1 MSFQPYWAYSVTRE
15 YRVLFRFVGSS
26 ETLYYDVGTHV
37 ARRENIEIHFVGVW
51 DTVAAYG
58 LPIDE
63 LTIAVDK
70 WVWPMK
76 FEDTSL
82 LERVRHA
89 RHALALDDERRTFY
103 PIPWDEREEKKQRG
117 TVDPDRLTQVWFPGM
132 HAADH
137 RDQQTPRRRP
147 ARILVPAYP
156 TAGARRLTILTRL
169 AGPSSWRGRHRETA

>member
-1 MSFQPYWAYSVTRE
+1 M
-15 YRVLFRFVGSS
+15 
-26 ETLYYDVGTHV
+26 
-37 ARRENIEIHFVGVW
+37 W

-132 HAADH
+132 HADVGGGYPDDGLSFVPLCWMIGEAEKKGLNFEKLIVETYRSLASPTGRLYDS
-137 RDQQTPRRRP
+137 RGGIVGALWRYQPRNVQLLMDKNDATVPLDKRVTPLVHHCAVRP
-147 ARILVPAYP
+147 
-156 TAGARRLTILTRL
+156 
-169 AGPSSWRGRHRETA
+169 